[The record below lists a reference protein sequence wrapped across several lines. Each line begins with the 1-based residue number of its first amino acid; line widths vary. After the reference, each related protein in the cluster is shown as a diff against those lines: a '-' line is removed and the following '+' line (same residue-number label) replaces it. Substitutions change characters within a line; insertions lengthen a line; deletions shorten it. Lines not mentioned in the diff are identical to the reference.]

1 MYINILVLGGV
12 EYGAPMRARI
22 MVSSTCWRLTV
33 QLTSADEL
41 VAAGPTVINELRSS
55 AASSSE
61 WETRK
66 RRWRPHKHVF
76 ACILFAA
83 RETSAEG
90 IFPSLSPPLQLLG

>member
-1 MYINILVLGGV
+1 MGGV

-22 MVSSTCWRLTV
+22 MVSSTPWRLTV
-33 QLTSADEL
+33 QFTSADEL